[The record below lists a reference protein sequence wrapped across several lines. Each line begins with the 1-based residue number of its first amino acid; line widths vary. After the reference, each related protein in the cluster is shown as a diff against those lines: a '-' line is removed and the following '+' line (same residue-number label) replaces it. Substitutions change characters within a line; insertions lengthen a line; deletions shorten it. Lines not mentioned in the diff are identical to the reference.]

1 METEKVMET
10 IWNLEVEGTQFGVED
25 IEDVVL
31 YVYIVIL
38 CYTMV
43 NLETESTIFF
53 TLENKRI

>member
-1 METEKVMET
+1 MET

-25 IEDVVL
+25 VEGIVL

-38 CYTMV
+38 CYTMM
-43 NLETESTIFF
+43 NLETENTIYF

>member
-1 METEKVMET
+1 MRY
-10 IWNLEVEGTQFGVED
+10 IGIQFWNLEVEGTQFGVED
-25 IEDVVL
+25 IEDVAA

-38 CYTMV
+38 CYTMM